1 MPFSAGLRHDGPVV
15 GPLRRRVPGAVS
27 TLSADLVRGPLVRA
41 TVLGSHA
48 PGLYLDVA
56 GAVVPVVTADAVP
69 LATAVRLAVASAD
82 APWRGLAAGDAVLVG
97 EGLIRLPGCDIVAA
111 RTWRPARVRPV
122 THEPHSLHSSHMHSS
137 HMHSSDRPTRAQA
150 ERCVAALI
158 GRGPGL
164 TPAGDD
170 ALAGILLVAHAHG
183 VAGAVAAAVRAL
195 LTSTTAVSAALL
207 DAAADG
213 YAAAEVVA
221 LVDAAVAGDP
231 AAVARALP
239 AVLAIGHT
247 SGADLVIGVAAAL
260 RHLTSLCHLGQTP
273 TSTSHTTPTGWSAA

>member
-1 MPFSAGLRHDGPVV
+1 M

-27 TLSADLVRGPLVRA
+27 AFTAGVVHGPLVRA

-69 LATAVRLAVASAD
+69 LATAVRLTVASAD

-97 EGLIRLPGCDIVAA
+97 EGLIRLPGCDIAA
-111 RTWRPARVRPV
+111 VRTWRPARVRPV
-122 THEPHSLHSSHMHSS
+122 THDPHSLHSSH
-137 HMHSSDRPTRAQA
+137 RTTRAQA
-150 ERCVAALI
+150 ERCVDDLI

-164 TPAGDD
+164 TPSGDD

-183 VAGAVAAAVRAL
+183 VAGPVAEAVRARL
-195 LTSTTAVSAALL
+195 GSTTAVSAALL

-213 YAAAEVVA
+213 YAAADVVA
-221 LVDAAVAGDP
+221 LVDAAVAGDA
-231 AAVARALP
+231 AAVARTLP

-260 RHLTSLCHLGQTP
+260 RHLRHLRPLRHLSQQRQTP

>member
-1 MPFSAGLRHDGPVV
+1 M

-27 TLSADLVRGPLVRA
+27 ALSADLVRGPLVRA

-69 LATAVRLAVASAD
+69 LATAVRLTLASAD

-122 THEPHSLHSSHMHSS
+122 THDPHSLHSSHV
-137 HMHSSDRPTRAQA
+137 HSSDRPTRAQA

-183 VAGAVAAAVRAL
+183 VAGEVAEAVRAL

-213 YAAAEVVA
+213 YAASEVVA

-231 AAVARALP
+231 AVVARALP

-247 SGADLVIGVAAAL
+247 SGADLVIGVSAAL
-260 RHLTSLCHLGQTP
+260 RHVRPLRQLGHLGQTP
-273 TSTSHTTPTGWSAA
+273 TSTTHTTPIGWSAA

>member
-1 MPFSAGLRHDGPVV
+1 M

-27 TLSADLVRGPLVRA
+27 ALSADLVRGPLVRA

-122 THEPHSLHSSHMHSS
+122 THDPHSLHSSHMHSS
-137 HMHSSDRPTRAQA
+137 HVHSSDRPTRAQA
-150 ERCVAALI
+150 ERGVAALI

>member
-1 MPFSAGLRHDGPVV
+1 MGLAV
-15 GPLRRRVPGAVS
+15 GPSRQRVPGAVS
-27 TLSADLVRGPLVRA
+27 ALTAGAVHGPLVRA
-41 TVLGSHA
+41 TVLGVHA

-56 GAVVPVVTADAVP
+56 GTVVPVVTADAVP
-69 LATAVRLAVASAD
+69 LATAVRLTLASSD
-82 APWRGLAAGDAVLVG
+82 APWRGLAAGDVVLVG
-97 EGLIRLPGCDIVAA
+97 EGLIRLPGCDIAA
-111 RTWRPARVRPV
+111 VRTWCPTRVRRLPSPECGSGGQGSHLR
-122 THEPHSLHSSHMHSS
+122 THGGVE
-137 HMHSSDRPTRAQA
+137 
-150 ERCVAALI
+150 ALL

-183 VAGAVAAAVRAL
+183 VAGPVAAAVRERL
-195 LTSTTAVSAALL
+195 GSTTAVSAALL

>member
-27 TLSADLVRGPLVRA
+27 ALSADLVRGPLVRA

-122 THEPHSLHSSHMHSS
+122 THDPHSLHSSHV
-137 HMHSSDRPTRAQA
+137 HSSDRPTRAQA
-150 ERCVAALI
+150 ERGVAALI